1 MGEYIL
7 LITLFGTVVLL
18 TTWLPTVLKDMPLSL
33 PIVCIVL
40 GAIVAFLPLSSVPS
54 VNPLVSRVATERITE
69 FVLIISLM
77 GAGLKL
83 DRPIGWRSW
92 AITWRLLGISM
103 PLTIAAIAALG
114 WGFLG
119 LSLASAILLGA
130 ALAPTDP
137 VLASDVQ
144 VGPPNTAEEDDVRF
158 ALTSEA
164 GLNDGLSFPFVH
176 LAIAVAIYQ
185 GGGDTLLQNWLLV
198 SVVWK
203 LSAAVVVG
211 WITGKLLG
219 YIAFRLPHSAR
230 LAGTGDGLAAIGI
243 TCLCYGLT
251 EIVHGYGFLAVFVA
265 AVTLRAAERQ
275 HHFHEQL
282 HAFTEQIE
290 RLLMM
295 VVLVCFGAA
304 IADGSI
310 FGALSWEAIV
320 IGLVIL
326 LVVRPLSGIVG
337 LAGTRMRRGEKL
349 VIAFFG
355 IRGLGSFY
363 YVAYAVGVAT
373 FQTEILWT
381 VVCFV
386 VLVSIVMHGVV
397 VKPTMRALD
406 RQTEDLAAL
415 SSGATVMPTTPV
427 SPSNGKLAPE
437 LDRAASENAAQ
448 ARQ

>member
-1 MGEYIL
+1 MNEYIF

-18 TTWLPTVLKDMPLSL
+18 TTWLPAILRNVPLSL
-33 PIVCIVL
+33 PIACICL
-40 GAIVAFLPLSSVPS
+40 GAIVAFLPLSSVPG
-54 VNPLVSRVATERITE
+54 VNPLVSRVATERLTE

-83 DRPIGWRSW
+83 DRPLGWRSW

-144 VGPPNTAEEDDVRF
+144 VGPPNTKEEDDVRF

-185 GGGDTLLQNWLLV
+185 GSGEALLLNWLLV

-203 LSAAVVVG
+203 LAAAVAAG
-211 WITGKLLG
+211 WLTGKLLG
-219 YIAFRLPHSAR
+219 YIAFRLPETAR

-251 EIVHGYGFLAVFVA
+251 EIVHGYGFVAVFIA
-265 AVTLRAAERQ
+265 AATLRAAERKHQ
-275 HHFHEQL
+275 FHEQL
-282 HAFTEQIE
+282 HTFTDQIE
-290 RLLMM
+290 RLMMM

-304 IADGSI
+304 IADGSV
-310 FGALSWEAIV
+310 FEALDWKTVVVGMA
-320 IGLVIL
+320 IL

-337 LAGTRMRRGEKL
+337 LIGTRIRRGEKW

-363 YVAYAVGVAT
+363 YVAYALGVAT
-373 FQTEILWT
+373 FQAEILWT

-386 VLVSIVMHGVV
+386 VLVSIIMHGVV
-397 VKPTMRALD
+397 VKPTMRTLD
-406 RQTEDLAAL
+406 RQMEEITTL
-415 SSGATVMPTTPV
+415 SSGMRPV
-427 SPSNGKLAPE
+427 SRNVV
-437 LDRAASENAAQ
+437 
-448 ARQ
+448 

>member
-1 MGEYIL
+1 MNIYII
-7 LITLFGTVVLL
+7 LITTFGTVVLL
-18 TTWLPTVLKDMPLSL
+18 TAWLPTLLKSAPFSL
-33 PIVCIVL
+33 PMACISL
-40 GAIVAFLPLSSVPS
+40 GAVLAFLPFANIANM
-54 VNPLVSRVATERITE
+54 NPIESRVYTERITE

-83 DRPIGWRSW
+83 DRPLGWRSW

-114 WGFLG
+114 WEFLG
-119 LSLASAILLGA
+119 LGLGPAILLGA

-137 VLASDVQ
+137 VLASEVQ
-144 VGPPNTAEEDDVRF
+144 VGPPNTKEEDDVRF

-185 GGGDTLLQNWLLV
+185 GSGEALLLNWLLV

-203 LSAAVVVG
+203 LAAAVAAG
-211 WITGKLLG
+211 WLTGKLLG
-219 YIAFRLPHSAR
+219 YIAFRLPETAR
-230 LAGTGDGLAAIGI
+230 LAGTGDGRAAIGI

-251 EIVHGYGFLAVFVA
+251 EIVHGYGFVAVFIA
-265 AVTLRAAERQ
+265 AATLRAAERKHQ
-275 HHFHEQL
+275 FHEQL
-282 HAFTEQIE
+282 HAFTDQVE

-304 IADGSI
+304 IADGSV
-310 FGALSWEAIV
+310 FGALDWKTVIV
-320 IGLVIL
+320 GLAIL
-326 LVVRPLSGIVG
+326 LVVRPLSGIIG
-337 LAGTRMRRGEKL
+337 LIGTRIRRGEKWA
-349 VIAFFG
+349 IAFFG

-363 YVAYAVGVAT
+363 YVAYALGVAT
-373 FQTEILWT
+373 FQAEILWT

-406 RQTEDLAAL
+406 RQMEDIASL
-415 SSGATVMPTTPV
+415 SSEAVARPASAVEPEPLRPTSRNV
-427 SPSNGKLAPE
+427 V
-437 LDRAASENAAQ
+437 
-448 ARQ
+448 

>member
-1 MGEYIL
+1 
-7 LITLFGTVVLL
+7 
-18 TTWLPTVLKDMPLSL
+18 
-33 PIVCIVL
+33 
-40 GAIVAFLPLSSVPS
+40 
-54 VNPLVSRVATERITE
+54 
-69 FVLIISLM
+69 M

-83 DRPIGWRSW
+83 DRPVGWRSW

-144 VGPPNTAEEDDVRF
+144 VGPPNTEEEDDVRF

-164 GLNDGLSFPFVH
+164 GLNDGLAFPFVH
-176 LAIAVAIYQ
+176 LAIAFAVYQ
-185 GGGDTLLQNWLLV
+185 AGGDASLQDWFLT
-198 SVVWK
+198 SVIWK
-203 LSAAVVVG
+203 LAAAVVVG
-211 WITGKLLG
+211 WLTGRLLG
-219 YIAFRLPHSAR
+219 YIAFRLPHAAR

-243 TCLCYGLT
+243 TCMCYGLT
-251 EIVHGYGFLAVFVA
+251 EIAHGYGFLAVFVA
-265 AVTLRAAERQ
+265 AVTLRAAERR

-282 HAFTEQIE
+282 HAFTEQVE

-295 VVLVCFGAA
+295 LVLVCFGAA

-310 FGALSWEAIV
+310 FVALSWEV
-320 IGLVIL
+320 VLVGLIIL
-326 LVVRPLSGIVG
+326 FVVRPLFGIVG
-337 LAGTRMRRGEKL
+337 LAGTRIRRGEKW
-349 VIAFFG
+349 VISFFG

-363 YVAYAVGVAT
+363 YVAYALGAAT
-373 FQTEILWT
+373 FQAEILWT

-397 VKPTMRALD
+397 VTPTMHALD

-415 SSGATVMPTTPV
+415 SSGAIVLQT
-427 SPSNGKLAPE
+427 S
-437 LDRAASENAAQ
+437 AASSDGSGVPEANGAVPERGA
-448 ARQ
+448 